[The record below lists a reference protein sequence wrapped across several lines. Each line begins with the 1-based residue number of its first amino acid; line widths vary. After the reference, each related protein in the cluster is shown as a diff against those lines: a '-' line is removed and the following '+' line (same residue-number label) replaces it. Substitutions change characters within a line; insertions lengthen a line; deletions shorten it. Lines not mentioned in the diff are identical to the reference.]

1 MREHAYGAI
10 QASWPIVRTSR
21 FRGWFAFPFW
31 AQHYFFIGGKAM
43 FTSIYVR
50 TAGEVFKRRE
60 SDFPHVRV
68 VAFTTM
74 RHGVFHELRGTE
86 QQRTELL

>member
-1 MREHAYGAI
+1 MADCAYLPFPGLLRV
-10 QASWPIVRTSR
+10 PI
-21 FRGWFAFPFW
+21 W

-68 VAFTTM
+68 VAFTNM
-74 RHGVFHELRGTE
+74 RHGVFDELRGTK
-86 QQRTELL
+86 QQRTDLL

>member
-1 MREHAYGAI
+1 VREHAYGAK

-21 FRGWFAFPFW
+21 FRVLRVPIW

-43 FTSIYVR
+43 FTSIYVG

-68 VAFTTM
+68 VAFTNM
-74 RHGVFHELRGTE
+74 RHGVFRELRGTK
-86 QQRTELL
+86 QQRTDLL

>member
-1 MREHAYGAI
+1 MREHAYGAE

-21 FRGWFAFPFW
+21 FPGLVRVPIW

-43 FTSIYVR
+43 FTSIYVT

-60 SDFPHVRV
+60 SHFPHVRV
-68 VAFTTM
+68 VAFTNV
-74 RHGVFHELRGTE
+74 RHGVLHELRGTK
-86 QQRTELL
+86 QQRTDLL